1 MTTDATEPSPKTFD
15 LAAAL
20 AGRTFPEIV
29 VPVFFDEELQF
40 ELNRIDKEIST
51 APAEEADAL
60 VAQRD
65 ELLEKFKQAIIKVR
79 VKGTPRH
86 VRKATL
92 DKVLEEHPNEYT
104 PWGALK
110 PNPEGDEAYTNAT
123 WALHVVE
130 ITGPDGSTLVP
141 SESDITAFRSQAPD
155 SAIIA
160 VERAIQEL
168 TEGSK
173 SGYETA
179 IQDLDFLSRP

>member
-1 MTTDATEPSPKTFD
+1 MTDTATPDVKTFD

-20 AGRTFPEIV
+20 SGRTFPEIV
-29 VPVFFDEELQF
+29 VPVFFDEALQF
-40 ELNRIDKEIST
+40 ELNRLDKEIAKT
-51 APAEEADAL
+51 LGEEADEL
-60 VAQRD
+60 SKNRE
-65 ELLEKFKQAIIKVR
+65 ELLEKFKAAVIKVR

-86 VRKATL
+86 IRKATL
-92 DKVLEEHPNEYT
+92 DKVLEDHPQEYT
-104 PWGALK
+104 PFGVPK
-110 PNPEGDEAYTNAT
+110 PNPEGDEAYANAT

-141 SESDITAFRSQAPD
+141 SEADIHAFRNQAPD
-155 SAIIA
+155 AAIVA

-179 IQDLDFLSRP
+179 VQDLDFLSRP